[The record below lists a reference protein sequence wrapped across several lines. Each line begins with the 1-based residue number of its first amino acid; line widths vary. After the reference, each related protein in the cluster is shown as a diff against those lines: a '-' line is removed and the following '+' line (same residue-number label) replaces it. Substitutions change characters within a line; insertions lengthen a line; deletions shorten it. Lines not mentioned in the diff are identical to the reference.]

1 MDSMRYLPIYKFY
14 IKNWYDSLIV
24 VEFVIWFIWTSNYQY
39 AIWKKKSEIR
49 FQNIPNNLMNN
60 ECQKLNMN
68 VHQELGSYALMIWD
82 IYEK

>member
-1 MDSMRYLPIYKFY
+1 M
-14 IKNWYDSLIV
+14 
-24 VEFVIWFIWTSNYQY
+24 
-39 AIWKKKSEIR
+39 KKKSEIR